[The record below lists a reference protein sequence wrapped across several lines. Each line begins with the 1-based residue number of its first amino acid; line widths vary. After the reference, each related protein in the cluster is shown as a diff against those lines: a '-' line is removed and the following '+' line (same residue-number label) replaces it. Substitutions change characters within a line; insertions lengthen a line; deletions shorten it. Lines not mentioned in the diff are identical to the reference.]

1 MDREESKE
9 MMIEGEERL
18 EKTKKKMP
26 PPPPFERQRE
36 RERGG
41 RERTEEKRK
50 RVVAASV
57 KIPSAVGPREN
68 VLLRAECVFSFIR
81 ANLVS

>member
-26 PPPPFERQRE
+26 PPPFERQRE

-41 RERTEEKRK
+41 RERTEE
-50 RVVAASV
+50 
-57 KIPSAVGPREN
+57 
-68 VLLRAECVFSFIR
+68 
-81 ANLVS
+81 